1 MKILFYLSLLLLIN
15 FCSSN
20 KNLEPKII
28 FEKNKRTF
36 IIGDTINLKI
46 LNTKKYDS
54 VNFFLDK
61 NPIKLPYYIT
71 DISLGDKKIKAE
83 IYIDKDIKSII
94 ENIRV
99 LSKNKPKLYG
109 YKILN
114 EYPHDPEAYTQGL
127 EFYYDTLIES
137 TGLINKSS
145 IRKINYKNGKKYQ
158 IKLIGN
164 NFFGEGLTILNDTI
178 YQLTWKNNL
187 GIVYKNNFEIIKTF
201 DYNISKEGWGLCN
214 DGEFLYKSDGSSKI
228 WKIDRKNFN
237 EISYV
242 EVTTDK
248 TILKKINE
256 LEWVNGKIYAN
267 TYQFNKDV
275 ILIINP
281 LSGKVEGVIDF
292 SGLKAK
298 VDQIP
303 SLNVFNGIAYNKKKN
318 TFFVTGKNWS
328 KLFEVSIQEKN

>member
-1 MKILFYLSLLLLIN
+1 MKILFSLSLFLIFN

-20 KNLEPKII
+20 KNVEPRII
-28 FEKNKRTF
+28 FEKNKRTY

-46 LNTKKYDS
+46 LNNKEYDS
-54 VNFFLDK
+54 IIFFLDK
-61 NPIKLPYYIT
+61 TPIKLPYYLS
-71 DISLGDKKIKAE
+71 DINLGDKKVKAQ
-83 IYIDKDIKSII
+83 IYTDEKIKSIT

-99 LSKNKPKLYG
+99 LSRYKPKLYS

-114 EYPHDPEAYTQGL
+114 EYPHDTEAYTQGL

-158 IKLIGN
+158 IKLIN
-164 NFFGEGLTILNDTI
+164 NDFFGEGVTILNDTI

-187 GIVYKNNFEIIKTF
+187 GIVYKNNFQIIRTF
-201 DYNISKEGWGLCN
+201 DYNRSKEGWGLCN

-228 WKIDRKNFN
+228 WKIDRNNFN

-275 ILIINP
+275 VLIIDP
-281 LSGKVEGVIDF
+281 LSGQVEGVIDF
-292 SGLKAK
+292 SGLKSK

-303 SLNVFNGIAYNKKKN
+303 SLNVFNGIAYNKNRN

-328 KLFEVSIQEKN
+328 KLFEVSIHEKN

>member
-1 MKILFYLSLLLLIN
+1 MKILFYLSLFLLIN

-303 SLNVFNGIAYNKKKN
+303 SLNVFNGIAYNKNKN

>member
-1 MKILFYLSLLLLIN
+1 MKILFFFSLFLLIN
-15 FCSSN
+15 FCNSN
-20 KNLEPKII
+20 KNIEPKII
-28 FEKNKRTF
+28 FEKNKRTY

-46 LNTKKYDS
+46 LNNKKYDS
-54 VNFFLDK
+54 IIFFLDK
-61 NPIKLPYYIT
+61 TPIKLPYYLG
-71 DISLGDKKIKAE
+71 DINLGDKKIKAK
-83 IYIDKDIKSII
+83 IYSEKQVKSIS

-99 LSKNKPKLYG
+99 LSKYKPKLYG

-145 IRKINYKNGKKYQ
+145 LRKINYRNGKKYQ
-158 IKLIGN
+158 IKLIDK

-187 GIVYKNNFEIIKTF
+187 GIVYKNNFQIIRTF
-201 DYNISKEGWGLCN
+201 DYKKSKEGWGLCN

-228 WKIDRKNFN
+228 WKIDKKNFN

-281 LSGKVEGVIDF
+281 LSGEVEGVIDF
-292 SGLKAK
+292 SGLKSK

-303 SLNVFNGIAYNKKKN
+303 SLNVFNGIAYNKNKN

-328 KLFEVSIQEKN
+328 KLFEVSIHEKN

>member
-54 VNFFLDK
+54 VKFFLDK

-71 DISLGDKKIKAE
+71 DISLGDKKIKAD

-303 SLNVFNGIAYNKKKN
+303 SLNVFNGIAYNKNKN

>member
-303 SLNVFNGIAYNKKKN
+303 SLNVFNGIAYNKNKN

>member
-1 MKILFYLSLLLLIN
+1 MKILFFFSLFLLIN

-292 SGLKAK
+292 SGLKSK

-303 SLNVFNGIAYNKKKN
+303 SLNVFNGIAYNKNKN